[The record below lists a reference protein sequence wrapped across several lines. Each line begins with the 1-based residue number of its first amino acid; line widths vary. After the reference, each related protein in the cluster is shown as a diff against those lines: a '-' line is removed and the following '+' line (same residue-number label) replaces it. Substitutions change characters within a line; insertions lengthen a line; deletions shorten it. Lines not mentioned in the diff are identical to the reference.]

1 MYRKWCE
8 RGLCDIFV
16 FSWVLGTTFVGNSDE
31 FSISMDTD
39 VHSEWASSKDVFD
52 CCRSCTSSILLRCSV
67 WIRYYCEHSWIHC
80 FLSVTTCYLIMK
92 FWNQKKQPVRVFF
105 YSLLYLSAMSIY
117 SMITD
122 YMSYSLDPTTF
133 EMIIIAKVQMLAWS
147 VYDGTVDRV

>member
-1 MYRKWCE
+1 M
-8 RGLCDIFV
+8 
-16 FSWVLGTTFVGNSDE
+16 
-31 FSISMDTD
+31 
-39 VHSEWASSKDVFD
+39 
-52 CCRSCTSSILLRCSV
+52 
-67 WIRYYCEHSWIHC
+67 
-80 FLSVTTCYLIMK
+80 
-92 FWNQKKQPVRVFF
+92 VFF